1 MTATGPDRLRWA
13 EEYLDT
19 LTGTLA
25 GVQADLLEL
34 GAQHAEAA
42 QAFLVSAHPAHARA
56 RLLLD
61 AQRRH
66 QHAKHVML
74 PRARRNH
81 WAAVERRDRIAAAAS
96 ATR

>member
-1 MTATGPDRLRWA
+1 MTATADDRLRWA
-13 EEYLDT
+13 QDYLDT
-19 LTGTLA
+19 LTETLA
-25 GVQADLLEL
+25 GAEADLLEL
-34 GAQHAEAA
+34 DAQHAEAGK
-42 QAFLVSAHPAHARA
+42 AFVVSAHPAHARA

-66 QHAKHVML
+66 QHAEHVML

-81 WAAVERRDRIAAAAS
+81 WAAVERRDRIAAAVS